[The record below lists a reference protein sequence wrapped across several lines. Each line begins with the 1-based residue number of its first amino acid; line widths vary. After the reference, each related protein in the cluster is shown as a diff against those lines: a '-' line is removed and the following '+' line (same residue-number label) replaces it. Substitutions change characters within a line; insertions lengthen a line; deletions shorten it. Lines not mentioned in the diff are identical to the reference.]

1 MFDEDTNIVLDGTT
15 IGLAG
20 EDWVDNADDDEDND
34 D

>member
-1 MFDEDTNIVLDGTT
+1 MFDEDMNIVLDGTT

-20 EDWVDNADDDEDND
+20 EDWLDNADDEDND